1 MEACPGA
8 RFIRQPKPEL
18 FKCPEC
24 GSEVE
29 IWSDEMR
36 RKCPGCGT
44 TVTRFQDGSCLE
56 WCRLAE
62 ECVGRDA
69 YSAFMTNRLN
79 TMRARLIEEVR
90 NTAENEKSGEQ
101 QAERARRT
109 ADWAGELLKT
119 EDGDHHL
126 LIPASILFFLPE
138 DTDEG
143 SAGINGKSRNRK
155 PVDTIR
161 KILLRHGMRME
172 AIDEI
177 CRLLSPEDLAGT
189 RTNNSRVLHD
199 AVLLAELDT
208 GGKNSGKTGFLTDTG
223 GRFAAE
229 QDR

>member
-29 IWSDEMR
+29 IWSDELR
-36 RKCPGCGT
+36 RNCPECGT
-44 TVTRFQDGSCLE
+44 TVTRVQDGSCLE

-62 ECVGRDA
+62 ECVGSEA

-90 NTAENEKSGEQ
+90 NTAENEKSGGA

-126 LIPASILFFLPE
+126 LIPASILFHLPE
-138 DTDEG
+138 DTEKDH
-143 SAGINGKSRNRK
+143 AGINGKSPNLN

-172 AIDEI
+172 SIDEI
-177 CRLLSPEDLAGT
+177 CRLLSPEDLEET
-189 RTNNSRVLHD
+189 RTNNYRVLHD
-199 AVLLAELDT
+199 AVLLTEIEA
-208 GGKNSGKTGFLTDTG
+208 GGKTPVEQKFLTKTGR
-223 GRFAAE
+223 RFAAE
-229 QDR
+229 LLS